1 MLFENCKETLNGS
14 LDPIVDQLQF
24 FSPQEQQW
32 KIYFNEECL
41 QFNPSFRLY
50 LTTKIQN
57 PDFLPDIFIRTCVI
71 NFTVTHKGLEDQL
84 LEEVMKIERPEDEK
98 IKNENI
104 EKISSYQKKMKE
116 LEKKILL
123 LLVQCDKSPVEDE
136 NLVQTL

>member
-32 KIYFNEECL
+32 KMYFNEECL
-41 QFNPSFRLY
+41 QFNPNFRLY

-57 PDFLPDIFIRTCVI
+57 PDFLPDIFIRTSVI

-104 EKISSYQKKMKE
+104 EKISSY
-116 LEKKILL
+116 
-123 LLVQCDKSPVEDE
+123 
-136 NLVQTL
+136 